1 MSLVSTL
8 VYLSQSLRQLSNK
21 VRNKAISAINERIK
35 DVEAEQV
42 SVEEKRSSNMIELYN
57 HFYSERDKADRAY
70 EAAMKK
76 AADDRAEA
84 VAKADKELAEHRKL
98 IATSSASA
106 SNMLKSELVALRTEL
121 DHLTH

>member
-8 VYLSQSLRQLSNK
+8 VYLSQTLRQLSNK
-21 VRNKAISAINERIK
+21 VRNKAITAINERIK

-42 SVEEKRSSNMIELYN
+42 SVEEQRSLNMFDLHNAY
-57 HFYSERDKADRAY
+57 YGERDKADKAY
-70 EAAMKK
+70 EDALDK
-76 AADDRAEA
+76 AAAAYDLAIN
-84 VAKADKELAEHRKL
+84 KADKDFAEHRKI

-121 DHLTH
+121 DHLTR